1 MRIGIFVTVKRRKLV
16 TWGSMRTWDMVTKE
30 KVASLNNPKK
40 VCMHDSSPR
49 VIVREERGGGM
60 ES

>member
-1 MRIGIFVTVKRRKLV
+1 MTVKRRKLV

-49 VIVREERGGGM
+49 VIVREERGGDGGLIF
-60 ES
+60 